1 MNRLTGIYYLL
12 HEAVEERQEA
22 LNLGFDSVVAEIEEQ
37 IAEMAELIIN
47 HEDEQTNQPT
57 IN

>member
-12 HEAVEERQEA
+12 HEAVGERQEA
-22 LNLGFDSVVAEIEEQ
+22 LDLGFDSVVAEIEEK

-47 HEDEQTNQPT
+47 HEQEDTNQQT

>member
-12 HEAVEERQEA
+12 HEAVGERSEA
-22 LNLGFDSVVAEIEEQ
+22 LDLGFDSVVAEIEEK

-47 HEDEQTNQPT
+47 HEQEDTNQQT